1 MPLCTLEMTG
11 MPSILQMQKICK
23 RMALAVFTAS
33 LLGCAVPASQS
44 EMPVAE
50 PPAFLNAEML
60 TGVDWMA
67 VEIDGIPVVTAPQPR
82 LRWLDENRVSGSG
95 GCNQF
100 AGRSQLAFDRLALG
114 PLAATRMACVAAPQ
128 GQEDKFFTALE
139 RTRRIGLSDGALI
152 LSDEGGKTLLR
163 LVRSP
168 K

>member
-1 MPLCTLEMTG
+1 MRLFTLEMPW
-11 MPSILQMQKICK
+11 MSQVPKMQKIFK
-23 RMALAVFTAS
+23 RMALALLTAS
-33 LLGCAVPASQS
+33 LLGCAVPASQP

-50 PPAFLNAEML
+50 PPVFLNAEML
-60 TGVDWMA
+60 KGDDWMA
-67 VEIDGIPVVTAPQPR
+67 VAIDGIPVVNAPHPR

-100 AGRSQLAFDRLALG
+100 VGRSQLAFDRLALG

-139 RTRRIGLSDGALI
+139 RTRRIRLSEGALI
-152 LSDEGGKTLLR
+152 LSDDDGKTLLR

-168 K
+168 R

>member
-1 MPLCTLEMTG
+1 MQIQKGCR
-11 MPSILQMQKICK
+11 SIVLA
-23 RMALAVFTAS
+23 ALAAS

-44 EMPVAE
+44 DMPVAE
-50 PPAFLNAEML
+50 PPAFLNPEML
-60 TGVDWMA
+60 AGDDWVA
-67 VEIDGIPVVTAPQPR
+67 VVIDGVPVVNTPQPR

-100 AGRSQLAFDRLALG
+100 AGRSHLAFDRMTLG

-128 GQEDKFFTALE
+128 GQEDRFFKAVEL
-139 RTRRIGLSDGALI
+139 TRRARLLDGVLVLSDG
-152 LSDEGGKTLLR
+152 EGKTLLR